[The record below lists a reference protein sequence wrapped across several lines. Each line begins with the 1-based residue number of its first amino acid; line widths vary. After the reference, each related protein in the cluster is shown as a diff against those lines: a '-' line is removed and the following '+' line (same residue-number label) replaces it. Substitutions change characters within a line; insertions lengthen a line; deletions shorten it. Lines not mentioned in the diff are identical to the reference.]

1 MGLGVLHNPAFR
13 SGLSSRQGARD
24 KDLYACSG
32 GRKGP
37 VVFISRNDLSR
48 SHADKRAC
56 GRTGCNSTGT
66 KVRTRTRDLGTQP
79 LGPSSPRLS
88 GGEVSCPPEVD
99 HGPPT
104 TVG

>member
-13 SGLSSRQGARD
+13 SGLSSRQVARD
-24 KDLYACSG
+24 KDLHTCSG

-48 SHADKRAC
+48 SHPINERVGGPGATVRARKY
-56 GRTGCNSTGT
+56 GHEPGN
-66 KVRTRTRDLGTQP
+66 LGTRP

-88 GGEVSCPPEVD
+88 GCKVSCPPEVD
-99 HGPPT
+99 QGPPT